1 MSVAVEGRENPE
13 PTRRG
18 WAVEAVVAV
27 LAAPIFLACLG
38 SVELWGKREQRLAAE
53 VVDTLEN
60 GRWLVARIQG
70 RPRLEKPPLPR
81 WTTAALA
88 TVVGRCD
95 EVVVRIPGAF
105 AALGT
110 LGLTYLL
117 GLRLGGRPLGLA
129 AAMILGTTPLFIAEA
144 RQAGQDVPLAFFT
157 TLALYAAVRFL
168 DGAGSIGPR
177 RPLAFRPWAA
187 LFHVALGL
195 GFLCKGPVILAIVGA
210 TLLPYGLIAG
220 RSRSVVA
227 LGCDPWGGLAFVAL
241 ALSWPLPV
249 WLADPNAAGVWA
261 AEIGQKTGALP
272 IVHRERAGF
281 LLQWPILIAPWVV
294 AGASGVLLPFRRE
307 RGGED
312 VSIWLPWCWSIGVA
326 LVLGL
331 WAVAKPNYYV
341 PCLPGFALLAGS
353 AWLRLDRR
361 AFGPGRLRSARALI
375 LLQWVVLSAIGATAF
390 ALSGRAFDSGNPGLS
405 ALMAAG
411 VVVAGGLGVIGGRR
425 GWGAA
430 AILPSLAATA
440 LAVVIG
446 YGWVAPAGNAAR
458 GHRAIARAID
468 ESVPAEVDAVSFFHE
483 LDEGLWFYLRG
494 RRLEAVPGSQPRYND
509 AYDQIAGRDS
519 DGAALPTGLI
529 ARSKVILA
537 DWLAREA
544 QPGQYLLLREKVY
557 RVLGEELE
565 GAATPILREAA
576 SKRSGLV
583 LLRVDPRPAR
593 TAEALPARLVR

>member
-1 MSVAVEGRENPE
+1 MSGAVEEGTNSGPS
-13 PTRRG
+13 RRG
-18 WAVEAVVAV
+18 WAVESVVAI
-27 LAAPIFLACLG
+27 LAALIFLACLG

-53 VVDTLEN
+53 VVDTLES

-81 WTTAALA
+81 WTTAAVA

-95 EVVVRIPGAF
+95 EVVVRLPGAF

-110 LGLTYLL
+110 VGLTYLL

-168 DGAGSIGPR
+168 EAGGSTGPR
-177 RPLAFRPWAA
+177 RPLAFRPWAI

-195 GFLCKGPVILAIVGA
+195 GFLCKGPVILAIVAA

-220 RSRSVVA
+220 RARAIARLAV
-227 LGCDPWGGLAFVAL
+227 DPWGGSAFVAI

-249 WLADPNAAGVWA
+249 WLADPNAAGVWV

-272 IVHRERAGF
+272 IVHRERAWF
-281 LLQWPILIAPWVV
+281 LLEWPVLIAPWVV
-294 AGASGVLLPFRRE
+294 AGISGVLLPFRRD

-312 VSIWLPWCWSIGVA
+312 ASIWLPWCWSIGVA
-326 LVLGL
+326 LILSL

-361 AFGPGRLRSARALI
+361 AFGGDRLRSARTLL
-375 LLQWVVLSAIGATAF
+375 LLQWGIWSAVGATAL
-390 ALSGRAFDSGNPGLS
+390 ALSGRAVGAANPGWC
-405 ALMAAG
+405 ALMATGVVIAG
-411 VVVAGGLGVIGGRR
+411 VLGAIGGRR

-430 AILPSLAATA
+430 AFVPSLAATA

-446 YGWVAPAGNAAR
+446 YGWVAPAGNATR
-458 GHRAIARAID
+458 GHREIARAIE
-468 ESVPAEVDAVSFFHE
+468 ESVPAEVEALSFFHE

-509 AYDQIAGRDS
+509 AYDQIAGRNSDS
-519 DGAALPTGLI
+519 SAMAPGLT
-529 ARSKVILA
+529 ARSKVVLA

-544 QPGQYLLLREKVY
+544 RAGEYLLLREKVY
-557 RVLGEELE
+557 RVLGEQLE
-565 GAATPILREAA
+565 GAATPILRESA
-576 SKRSGLV
+576 STRNGLV
-583 LLRVDPRPAR
+583 LLRLDPRPSRA
-593 TAEALPARLVR
+593 AEASPARLIR